1 MVKVVMV
8 LSGFGYRVKLEG
20 SISTHWVIRG
30 GSSPFFDSP
39 MGGVRLTDGLAEHS
53 ADKPLLLQA
62 AHLLVK
68 GGGGGLPPP
77 TALVHLPKLHLSS
90 GSEAVKE

>member
-8 LSGFGYRVKLEG
+8 FSGFGYRVKLEG
-20 SISTHWVIRG
+20 ILSTHWVIRG
-30 GSSPFFDSP
+30 GGSSFFDSP

-62 AHLLVK
+62 ACLLVK
-68 GGGGGLPPP
+68 GGLPPP
-77 TALVHLPKLHLSS
+77 MALVHLPKLHLSS